1 MHICITHSTNTM
13 SSSSTDTSPPSV
25 SGLPPGYSSSR
36 VHPRCPTCTC
46 PRPPPAYSSPEDAD
60 HEWVSTAYKQIRIRF
75 LDYTF
80 ASDHQCTELHFP
92 LDGDGVLDYGVLAQ
106 TLGVKE
112 VMRQEPTFKDLV
124 LTPLREPA
132 AVIRAAIRSCGYLRV
147 VGMYRHSKSYQ
158 RAAGHD
164 WCGWNV
170 HRLISSNVRVRWY
183 PSPTTDMTLFEEMLE
198 EIDTHDCLSLGSIAR
213 KHNILNV
220 QVFDP
225 CKMKQVRTKF
235 RHVLHPRE
243 RSRAM
248 GRRGFIA
255 ITDAIVPFPVI
266 SISDAQVDR
275 EVGSAVRDRT
285 GRIMDNYL
293 LTSFDVY

>member
-1 MHICITHSTNTM
+1 M

-147 VGMYRHSKSYQ
+147 VEFSRQERFSYKY
-158 RAAGHD
+158 G
-164 WCGWNV
+164 CS
-170 HRLISSNVRVRWY
+170 ISPSNVRVRWY